1 MLHVENLQAGY
12 GRSMAVLENIS
23 FDMRTGEI
31 VAILGANGAGKTTTL
46 KSVAGL
52 IAPWSGSIIFNG
64 ENITGMKAHEVMRR
78 GLSLVPEG
86 RMLFNKLTVQENL
99 VMGAFTRRDKKE
111 VADSIAFAYTLFPRV
126 KERMHQKAGTLS
138 GGEQQMVAIARGL
151 MSHPSLLILDEPSLG
166 LSPKLV
172 KEMFSFIAQINKQ
185 GTTVLLVEQ
194 NVKESLAIASRAYI
208 IQEGRTTISGAAAEL
223 TDNDDVRK
231 AYLGI

>member
-12 GRSMAVLENIS
+12 GRSMAVLENVS
-23 FDMRTGEI
+23 FDMHPGEI

-52 IAPWSGSIIFNG
+52 LAPWGGSIIFKG

-99 VMGAFTRRDKKE
+99 IMGAFTRKDKKE
-111 VADSIAFAYTLFPRV
+111 VADSLTLVYNLFPRV

-185 GTTVLLVEQ
+185 GTSILLVEQ
-194 NVKESLAIASRAYI
+194 NVKESLSIASRAYI
-208 IQEGRTTISGAAAEL
+208 IQEGKTTISGAAAEL